1 MRIILITLLLSLSMT
16 TSTLSWASP
25 NVYINGTQKDLQVI
39 QIDGKSFVPLRVI
52 TESLGSKVEW
62 KETDIY
68 ITPDLKRPS
77 IKGEAKYTNMINKSL
92 DLLSI
97 RNPVGYILICKYVS
111 RINVDNKPIPKQ
123 ESDYYAYTLFDTV
136 TVNTNLLEDKEKN
149 IPEFLAAILVHE
161 GVHAAQNGFQFTLLS
176 NKEDIEKEA
185 YVYALNSLWLLNA
198 PKWSVDEVLHGL
210 GSTID

>member
-16 TSTLSWASP
+16 TSSWASP
-25 NVYINGTQKDLQVI
+25 NVYINGVRKDLQVI

-62 KETDIY
+62 KESDIY
-68 ITPDLKRPS
+68 ITPSLTRPS
-77 IKGEAKYTNMINKSL
+77 IKGEAKYTSMINKSL

-111 RINVDNKPIPKQ
+111 GINVDNKPISKQ
-123 ESDYYAYTLFDTV
+123 ESDYYAYTLFNTI

-161 GVHAAQNGFQFTLLS
+161 GVHAAQNSFQFTFLS

-198 PKWSVDEVLHGL
+198 PKWSMDEALHGL